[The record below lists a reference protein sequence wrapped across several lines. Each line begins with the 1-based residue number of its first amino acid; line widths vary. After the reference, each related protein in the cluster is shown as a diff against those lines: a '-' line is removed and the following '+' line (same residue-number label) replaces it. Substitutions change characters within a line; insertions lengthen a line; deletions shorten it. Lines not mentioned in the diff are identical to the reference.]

1 MQEERRL
8 FFVALTRA
16 KDRLYV
22 SSVAAPGKK
31 PSKFIDDL
39 LADRVVEARDI
50 ERVASM
56 SHPDVSVIPIP
67 QSRERNLALIPSST
81 NKDGIPRYARNDT
94 GVAQQELFGEMAEAA
109 GVHPPIAEWAGRE
122 PEIKSGEELRL
133 SASAIEDYED
143 CPLKY
148 KFGHHLKIP
157 TGPQAALTFGNIMH
171 RSVRHYFE
179 LRAKGEA
186 SFEAVKVFY
195 ESLWRKTGFEDEY
208 QEQAY
213 KQAGLEQLRAF
224 VEKQGRNETLP
235 LSMESSFSLD
245 LGEVRLQGRID
256 QINPLVP
263 HAREGD
269 RAVELVDYKTGKP
282 RSQKDADKSLQLSVY
297 ALAAQEQMKLKP
309 LRLTFYSLTNN
320 EPVHTVR
327 TEQDLKAVKTE
338 ILTVAD
344 KIRQNHFPA
353 APGFVC
359 KFCDY
364 RPICPAHEGNF

>member
-1 MQEERRL
+1 
-8 FFVALTRA
+8 
-16 KDRLYV
+16 
-22 SSVAAPGKK
+22 
-31 PSKFIDDL
+31 
-39 LADRVVEARDI
+39 
-50 ERVASM
+50 
-56 SHPDVSVIPIP
+56 
-67 QSRERNLALIPSST
+67 
-81 NKDGIPRYARNDT
+81 
-94 GVAQQELFGEMAEAA
+94 MAEAA

-122 PEIKSGEELRL
+122 PEIKSGEKLRL

-143 CPLKY
+143 CPLKF
-148 KFGHHLKIP
+148 KFGHYLKIP

-186 SFEAVKVFY
+186 SFEAVKGFY
-195 ESLWRKTGFEDEY
+195 ESSWRKAGFEDEY

-224 VEKQGRNETLP
+224 VEKQESSETLP
-235 LSMESSFSLD
+235 LSMESSFALD
-245 LGEVRLQGRID
+245 LGEVWLEGRID

-263 HAREGD
+263 HTREDG

-297 ALAAQEQMKLKP
+297 ALAAQEQMKLRP
-309 LRLTFYSLTNN
+309 VRLTFYCLTNN

-327 TEQDLKAVKTE
+327 TEQDLEAVKTE
-338 ILTVAD
+338 ILTVAGL
-344 KIRQNHFPA
+344 IRQNHFPA

-364 RPICPAHEGNF
+364 QPICPAHEENF

>member
-1 MQEERRL
+1 
-8 FFVALTRA
+8 
-16 KDRLYV
+16 
-22 SSVAAPGKK
+22 
-31 PSKFIDDL
+31 
-39 LADRVVEARDI
+39 
-50 ERVASM
+50 
-56 SHPDVSVIPIP
+56 
-67 QSRERNLALIPSST
+67 
-81 NKDGIPRYARNDT
+81 
-94 GVAQQELFGEMAEAA
+94 MAEAA
-109 GVHPPIAEWAGRE
+109 GVHPPIAEWAARE
-122 PEIKSGEELRL
+122 PEIKSGEKLRL

-143 CPLKY
+143 CPLKF

-179 LRAKGEA
+179 LRALGEA
-186 SFEAVKVFY
+186 SFEAVKGFY
-195 ESLWRKTGFEDEY
+195 ESSWRKAGFEDEY

-224 VEKQGRNETLP
+224 VEKQESSETLP

-245 LGEVRLQGRID
+245 LGEVWLEGRID
-256 QINPLVP
+256 QISPL
-263 HAREGD
+263 AKGGE

-282 RSQKDADKSLQLSVY
+282 RSQKDADESLQLSVY
-297 ALAAQEQMKLKP
+297 ALAAQEQMKLRP
-309 LRLTFYSLTNN
+309 VRLTFYYLTNN

-338 ILTVAD
+338 ILTVAGR
-344 KIRQNHFPA
+344 IRQNHFPA

-364 RPICPAHEGNF
+364 QPICPAHEENF